1 LLEKSDPSG
10 QLAGL
15 LTREIDEAERR
26 GQQEDELAERR
37 ERLETLLAE
46 RRFEEAEAELEKLA
60 GLGLSRV
67 AAAAYR
73 ARLDEVRLQQAGE
86 KQAMALE
93 KRYREAIGSKDWF
106 AAREV
111 TEEYA
116 RTVPVSQRPGAML
129 AEISRLEDIQRRQQG
144 IEQGA
149 KQLESLLAERRL
161 PEAEL
166 TLKVLLG
173 LDANLPRR
181 AYFEERIAQLR
192 RGG

>member
-1 LLEKSDPSG
+1 
-10 QLAGL
+10 
-15 LTREIDEAERR
+15 
-26 GQQEDELAERR
+26 
-37 ERLETLLAE
+37 
-46 RRFEEAEAELEKLA
+46 
-60 GLGLSRV
+60 
-67 AAAAYR
+67 
-73 ARLDEVRLQQAGE
+73 
-86 KQAMALE
+86 
-93 KRYREAIGSKDWF
+93 
-106 AAREV
+106 
-111 TEEYA
+111 
-116 RTVPVSQRPGAML
+116 ML

-149 KQLESLLAERRL
+149 RQLESLLAEGRL